1 MFMYEAVIPGL
12 ESFLIN
18 EAIYFYRCHSGSAE
32 TAVSVENRKK
42 KLRSYIRISQILL
55 DYYRNKGQKNQ
66 LTANKPMSFLWM
78 AIYEITKLP
87 DAEAQTALAEL
98 RQAGLYPFRR
108 LPECSLEKSYL
119 IGRNDLLGKVVDSV
133 LQNLHLPWGYRTM
146 RLIQKLK

>member
-1 MFMYEAVIPGL
+1 M
-12 ESFLIN
+12 
-18 EAIYFYRCHSGSAE
+18 
-32 TAVSVENRKK
+32 ENRKK
-42 KLRSYIRISQILL
+42 KLNSYIRISQILL

-66 LTANKPMSFLWM
+66 LTANKLMSFLWM

-87 DAEAQTALAEL
+87 DAEARTALAEL

-119 IGRNDLLGKVVDSV
+119 IGRSDLLGKAVDSV
-133 LQNLHLPWGYRTM
+133 LQNLHRPWGYRTM